1 MKKFKFLLI
10 PKSNNFREIININEI
25 SYQLKNL
32 GHNCLT
38 LKSQIGDDNLIFIL
52 EEEKFDF
59 VFRVNQ
65 GKPKKVFKK
74 NNLHDRNL

>member
-32 GHNCLT
+32 GVTTVL
-38 LKSQIGDDNLIFIL
+38 L
-52 EEEKFDF
+52 
-59 VFRVNQ
+59 
-65 GKPKKVFKK
+65 
-74 NNLHDRNL
+74 

>member
-38 LKSQIGDDNLIFIL
+38 LKSQIGDDNLNFY
-52 EEEKFDF
+52 
-59 VFRVNQ
+59 FR
-65 GKPKKVFKK
+65 G
-74 NNLHDRNL
+74 REI